1 MSSAIRD
8 AGLTLIELLRD
19 SLVANPPTAE
29 RPISSRDQIALLS
42 PRDVNQ
48 NSNIRLT
55 LCLYSIAPSV
65 ALRNDLEVPGSLA
78 FNGELS
84 QPLDLYYLLTA
95 VGAVTQDPSD
105 QTLDAQLLLGF
116 AMRVFFDNGILAGS
130 TLQGDFHPDEE
141 LRLTLQP
148 MTVED
153 LTRIWSVFPDSV
165 LRASVSFLLTPVR
178 LRSIRTQ
185 AGAPVTSRRADVDQV
200 VSIKDRKEEAA

>member
-19 SLVANPPTAE
+19 SLVANPTTDQ
-29 RPISSRDQIALLS
+29 RPLSSRDQIALLS

-48 NSNIRLT
+48 TSNIRLT
-55 LCLYSIAPSV
+55 LFLYSIAPAV
-65 ALRNDLEVPGSLA
+65 ALRNDFEIPGSQA
-78 FNGELS
+78 FNELS
-84 QPLDLYYLLTA
+84 EPLDLYYLLTA
-95 VGAVTQDPSD
+95 FGAQTQDPSD

-116 AMRVFFDNGILAGS
+116 AMRVFFDNGVLAGS
-130 TLQGDFHPDEE
+130 TLQGDFRPDEE

-165 LRASVSFLLTPVR
+165 LRASVSFLLTPIR
-178 LRSIRTQ
+178 LRSTRVQ
-185 AGAPVTSRRADVDQV
+185 GGVRVRSRRADVDQV
-200 VSIKDRKEEAA
+200 LSTKDREEAA

>member
-1 MSSAIRD
+1 MRF
-8 AGLTLIELLRD
+8 G
-19 SLVANPPTAE
+19 N
-29 RPISSRDQIALLS
+29 ISKFPEAWLS
-42 PRDVNQ
+42 TESFR
-48 NSNIRLT
+48 
-55 LCLYSIAPSV
+55 
-65 ALRNDLEVPGSLA
+65 
-78 FNGELS
+78 

-95 VGAVTQDPSD
+95 FGAVTQDPSD

-130 TLQGDFHPDEE
+130 TLQGDFRPDEE

-200 VSIKDRKEEAA
+200 VSIKDREEEAA

>member
-19 SLVANPPTAE
+19 NLVANPTTAD
-29 RPISSRDQIALLS
+29 RPIASRTQIALLS

-48 NSNIRLT
+48 DSNIRLT
-55 LCLYSIAPSV
+55 LFLYSIAPAV
-65 ALRNDLEVPGSLA
+65 ALRNDLEIPGSRN

-84 QPLDLYYLLTA
+84 EPLDLYYLLTA
-95 VGAVTQDPSD
+95 FGAVTQDDPSD
-105 QTLDAQLLLGF
+105 PTLDAQLLLGF

-130 TLQGDFHPDEE
+130 TLKGDLPSDEE

-165 LRASVSFLLTPVR
+165 LRASVSFLLTPIR
-178 LRSIRTQ
+178 LRSTRVQ
-185 AGAPVTSRRADVDQV
+185 GGALVTSRRADVDQV
-200 VSIKDRKEEAA
+200 VAIKDREEAA